1 MLMNIYSHKFIKVR
15 QVAEMTSLSVPSIY
29 RLQKEG
35 KFPKSVKIAGNTTR
49 WIHREIEEYLNARLA
64 ERNIV

>member
-1 MLMNIYSHKFIKVR
+1 MNIYSHKFIKIK
-15 QVAEMTSLSVPSIY
+15 QVAEMTSLSEPSIY

-49 WIHREIEEYLNARLA
+49 WVHREIEEYLNACLA
-64 ERNIV
+64 NRN